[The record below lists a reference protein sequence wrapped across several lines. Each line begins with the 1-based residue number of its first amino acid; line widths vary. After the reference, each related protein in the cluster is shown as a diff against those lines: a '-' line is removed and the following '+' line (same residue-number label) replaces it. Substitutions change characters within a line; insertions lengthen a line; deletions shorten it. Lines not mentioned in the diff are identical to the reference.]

1 MQHDVDYAV
10 CGNKPKSEQ
19 KKCKQTADKKMVK
32 SLDAIPWKKRQ
43 WGHWLARTMINTKQK
58 LGLGLNA
65 SRR

>member
-32 SLDAIPWKKRQ
+32 SLDAIPWKKIQ
-43 WGHWLARTMINTKQK
+43 WGHWLARTMKKKKKK
-58 LGLGLNA
+58 LGLGLNT
-65 SRR
+65 RRG